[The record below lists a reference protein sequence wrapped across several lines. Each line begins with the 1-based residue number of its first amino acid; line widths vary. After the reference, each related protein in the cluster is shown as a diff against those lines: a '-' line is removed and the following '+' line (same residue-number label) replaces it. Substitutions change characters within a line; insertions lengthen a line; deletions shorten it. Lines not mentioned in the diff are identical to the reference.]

1 MADTKSIAV
10 IGGGLVGSLQTI
22 FMAKEGYDV
31 HLYDNREDLRATEQ
45 PAGRSINL
53 ALSYRGIQ
61 ALQQVGLDDKVLTNA
76 IPMRARMIHPVG
88 RPTYPVPYGTRGE
101 CINSIDRKKLNELLL
116 SEAESLPNVTLHFQH
131 KLTKINFESMRFTF
145 ADTSTPVPQE
155 VVAKH
160 DFVFG
165 CDGAFSTV
173 RRQMM
178 RQSPINFAQEYI
190 EHGYKELTMPPTKD
204 GDYAMEPNYLH
215 IWAKGTFMMIAL
227 PNLDRS
233 FTLTL
238 FMPYSIF
245 AEIETEEDVL
255 DFFNTQF
262 PDAVPKIGEEELVRE
277 FFQNPTSSLIS
288 VKCRPHHIDDNA
300 VLLGDAA
307 HAVVPFYGQ
316 GMNCGFEDCLV
327 FLESLK
333 KCENNLV
340 AASKLYSDTRIPDAH
355 AICDL
360 SMYNYIEMRSHVNS
374 WSFLMKKKIVTFLH
388 YLFPRSVLPL
398 YTMVAF
404 TRIPYHIAVL
414 RNRKQERALSV
425 GLRFGCFSAFVV
437 AAILAIRFL
446 PRWLTL
452 PWRMP
457 KIRFS
462 FEF

>member
-22 FMAKEGYDV
+22 FMAKEGYEV
-31 HLYDNREDLRATEQ
+31 HLYESREDPRTTEQ
-45 PAGRSINL
+45 PIGRSVNL
-53 ALSYRGIQ
+53 SLSYRGFEG
-61 ALQQVGLDDKVLTNA
+61 LKHVGLEEEVLA
-76 IPMRARMIHPVG
+76 MVVPMRGRMIHPVK
-88 RPTYPVPYGTRGE
+88 RPTYQIPYGSGGE
-101 CINSIDRKKLNELLL
+101 CLYAASRKKLNEILL

-215 IWAKGTFMMIAL
+215 VWAKGTFMMIAI
-227 PNLDRS
+227 PNNDGS
-233 FTLTL
+233 FTVTL
-238 FMPYSIF
+238 YMPYSKYTK
-245 AEIETEEDVL
+245 IETEEDVL
-255 DFFNTQF
+255 DFFNAQF
-262 PDAVPKIGEEELVRE
+262 PDAVPKIGEENLVRD
-277 FFQNPTSSLIS
+277 FFHNPICNFMS
-288 VKCRPHHIDDNA
+288 VHCKPHHIDDNA

-307 HAVVPFYGQ
+307 HAMVPFYGQ
-316 GMNCGFEDCLV
+316 GVNCGFEDCLV

-374 WSFLMKKKIVTFLH
+374 WSFLMKKKILNILH
-388 YLFPRSVLPL
+388 YLFPRSVIPL
-398 YTMVAF
+398 HSMVSF
-404 TRIPYHIAVL
+404 TRMPYHVCVL
-414 RNRKQERALSV
+414 RNEKQEAALSV
-425 GLRFGCFSAFVV
+425 GFKLGWLTLLTVS
-437 AAILAIRFL
+437 AILAAKYIPKWL
-446 PRWLTL
+446 PDVVRG
-452 PWRMP
+452 PRVH
-457 KIRFS
+457 FS
-462 FEF
+462 IEF